1 MTTAPAPARASSL
14 YDILFQKQIDAV
26 AYSTVKVN
34 IWEGSIRSGKTMSS
48 LIAWLLYVANA
59 PHGGELV
66 MIGKTLQTIY
76 RNLFLPLMN
85 PDLFGEFARH
95 VHYTQ
100 GAPTATILG
109 KVIHIVGANDAKAES
124 KIRGFTCA
132 GAYVDE
138 ATLLP
143 EDFWETLK
151 GRMSVDGSRIF
162 ATTNPDNPMH
172 WLRQKEI
179 LSGSE
184 HVRVF
189 KFLLEDNVFLPPSFV
204 SWAKETYRGLY
215 YKRNILGLWVV
226 AEGAVYDMWDEDKH
240 VVDDAQMPAMRQWLG
255 IGIDYGTTN
264 PFAALLLGLG
274 MDNVLYACAEWYYD
288 SKAHQGQLTDSAYA
302 DRLQT
307 WIKQP
312 YPGYRDNDYL
322 WWVVDPSAASFRV
335 ELKNRGIPQFG
346 GDNTVIDGI
355 RLIGSLLARQRL
367 KVNRRCLHLREEF
380 PGYSWDDKAALLGDD
395 KPIKVADHAL
405 DGLRYI
411 TKSTQTVWEQYI
423 RELDHATT

>member
-1 MTTAPAPARASSL
+1 MTTVAEPTVTSL
-14 YDILFQKQIDAV
+14 YDILFQKQIDAIFH
-26 AYSTVKVN
+26 ATAKVN

-48 LIAWLLYVANA
+48 LIAWLLYVNSA
-59 PHGGELV
+59 PRGGELV

-76 RNLFLPLMN
+76 RNLFLPMMDA
-85 PDLFGEFARH
+85 DLFGDFSKQ

-100 GAPTATILG
+100 GAPTARILG
-109 KVIHIVGANDAKAES
+109 RVIHIVGANDAKAES

-151 GRMSVDGSRIF
+151 GRMSVEGARLF

-179 LSGSE
+179 LSGSQ

-189 KFLLEDNVFLPPSFV
+189 KFLLEDNIFLPPSYV
-204 SWAKETYRGLY
+204 EWAKETYKGLY

-255 IGIDYGTTN
+255 LGIDYGTTN
-264 PFAALLLGLG
+264 PFAAVLLGLG
-274 MDNVLYACAEWYYD
+274 MDNRLYVGAEWYYD
-288 SKAHQGQLTDSAYA
+288 SKTQQKQLTDSQYA
-302 DRLQT
+302 DRLQK
-307 WIKQP
+307 WVKKP

-335 ELKNRGIPQFG
+335 ELKGRGIAQFG
-346 GDNTVIDGI
+346 GDNSVIDGI
-355 RLIGSLLARQRL
+355 RQMGSLIARDKFR
-367 KVNRRCLHLREEF
+367 VNRRCIHLRQEF
-380 PGYSWDDKAALLGDD
+380 PGYSWDDKAALLGED
-395 KPIKVADHAL
+395 KPIKVADHVL
-405 DGLRYI
+405 DATRYI
-411 TKSTQTVWEQYI
+411 TKSTETTWSQYI
-423 RELDHATT
+423 RENAHAST